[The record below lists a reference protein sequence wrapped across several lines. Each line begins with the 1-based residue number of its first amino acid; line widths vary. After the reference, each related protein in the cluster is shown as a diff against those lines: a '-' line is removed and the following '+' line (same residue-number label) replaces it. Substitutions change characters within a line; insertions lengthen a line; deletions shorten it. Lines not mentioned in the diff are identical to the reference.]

1 MERVTNEDWMMV
13 FFTKA
18 AASLQSNDITVDN
31 WFVPRLHSP
40 HISFSSNTHTQICQT
55 FDTNKQTI
63 INGQA
68 KPCRCII
75 SIKLL
80 VKCDTLIR
88 YIESIPFIKYDVTH
102 CLLKLWWS
110 SLNWLDIP
118 RLPRQEG
125 PRRDHFAGKWWQYEG
140 GIKAQCYACRLT
152 TWNDYTSHTFPHQNC
167 VNVVMPQFNTA
178 ASNQSNTLPLH
189 LQSSISECR
198 L

>member
-1 MERVTNEDWMMV
+1 MT
-13 FFTKA
+13 
-18 AASLQSNDITVDN
+18 L
-31 WFVPRLHSP
+31 RLIIGLSP
-40 HISFSSNTHTQICQT
+40 DSTRLIFLFLPTPGLTHTQICQT

-68 KPCRCII
+68 EPCRCNI

-88 YIESIPFIKYDVTH
+88 YIESISFIKRGIWCHTH
-102 CLLKLWWS
+102 CLLQLWWS

-125 PRRDHFAGKWWQYEG
+125 PRRSHFAGKWWQYEG
-140 GIKAQCYACRLT
+140 GIQAQCYACRLT

-178 ASNQSNTLPLH
+178 ASK
-189 LQSSISECR
+189 SIQHPSPTSLELYFR